1 MVLIS
6 AVPEYRAV
14 IIKQKREPMRKL
26 LLVLA
31 LLLMAGGVMAQDVDP
46 EYPTLTELA
55 SEPIPPRDRLELA
68 ERLRGVTDI
77 PAPPD
82 TPPDRQ
88 VGDQD
93 EFRVSN
99 SSEGYTRDI
108 TATLEVAGEHIYLW
122 VENGANVSTRDLQEL
137 ADFFDDEVY
146 DQVRNLWGSEAQP
159 GIDGDL
165 RVHGLFA
172 YQLGGSTAAYVSS
185 DDSYPEA
192 AVEGSNEREMFFFN
206 LDALG
211 TSFDVRSTGVIVAH
225 EFQHMIRQNLQFNE
239 ETWMNEGLST
249 FTEYYLNGTPDFF
262 AYDFLYAPQTQLNYW
277 NEDNFLRGAN
287 YGAAQMFL
295 IYFYDRYGL
304 DAMQQLSAD
313 NAPRGLQSVDDVL
326 RALGE
331 PGVDE
336 FFADWVVANR
346 TIGTNWDRGYTSIAD
361 LGTVAVDQATYTRY
375 PVSVRGEVPQYAAHY
390 FTLLPMEGVKA
401 MEVSLAMPDS
411 APLIDADI
419 TGTVA
424 YSNRGDMTDT
434 TLTRAF
440 DLTGVTSAT
449 LDYRLWYHL
458 EDLWDYGYVMVSEDE
473 GATWDIIPT
482 PHTTDE
488 NPYGTSYGEG
498 YTGTSGGSTATWI
511 DESISLDAYAGENIL
526 VRFEMITDDAVN
538 QAGVAIDDVRIDALN
553 YSEDFE
559 GDAEGWDFQGWIR
572 TDNRLPQS
580 AWVQMIETVDGEVQV
595 TRWLATDTEQSWTFT
610 PNPNAE
616 SLVLALTPLSPVT
629 TIPMPYQLQVDTK

>member
-14 IIKQKREPMRKL
+14 MIKQKREPMRKL

-82 TPPDRQ
+82 NPPDRQ

-137 ADFFDDEVY
+137 ADFFDNEVY

-185 DDSYPEA
+185 DDSYPEE

-211 TSFDVRSTGVIVAH
+211 TSFDVRST
-225 EFQHMIRQNLQFNE
+225 
-239 ETWMNEGLST
+239 
-249 FTEYYLNGTPDFF
+249 
-262 AYDFLYAPQTQLNYW
+262 
-277 NEDNFLRGAN
+277 
-287 YGAAQMFL
+287 
-295 IYFYDRYGL
+295 DRK
-304 DAMQQLSAD
+304 
-313 NAPRGLQSVDDVL
+313 SVV
-326 RALGE
+326 
-331 PGVDE
+331 
-336 FFADWVVANR
+336 
-346 TIGTNWDRGYTSIAD
+346 
-361 LGTVAVDQATYTRY
+361 
-375 PVSVRGEVPQYAAHY
+375 
-390 FTLLPMEGVKA
+390 
-401 MEVSLAMPDS
+401 
-411 APLIDADI
+411 
-419 TGTVA
+419 
-424 YSNRGDMTDT
+424 
-434 TLTRAF
+434 
-440 DLTGVTSAT
+440 
-449 LDYRLWYHL
+449 
-458 EDLWDYGYVMVSEDE
+458 
-473 GATWDIIPT
+473 
-482 PHTTDE
+482 
-488 NPYGTSYGEG
+488 
-498 YTGTSGGSTATWI
+498 
-511 DESISLDAYAGENIL
+511 
-526 VRFEMITDDAVN
+526 
-538 QAGVAIDDVRIDALN
+538 
-553 YSEDFE
+553 
-559 GDAEGWDFQGWIR
+559 
-572 TDNRLPQS
+572 
-580 AWVQMIETVDGEVQV
+580 
-595 TRWLATDTEQSWTFT
+595 
-610 PNPNAE
+610 
-616 SLVLALTPLSPVT
+616 
-629 TIPMPYQLQVDTK
+629 

>member
-1 MVLIS
+1 
-6 AVPEYRAV
+6 
-14 IIKQKREPMRKL
+14 MRKL

-31 LLLMAGGVMAQDVDP
+31 LVLLSSSVMAQDVNP

-68 ERLRGVTDI
+68 VRLRGVTDI
-77 PAPPD
+77 PAPPA
-82 TPPDRQ
+82 TPPERQ

-93 EFRVSN
+93 QFRVTN

-122 VENGANVSTRDLQEL
+122 VEDGANVSTRDLQDL
-137 ADFFDDEVY
+137 ADFFDNEVY
-146 DQVRNLWGSEAQP
+146 DQVRTLWGSEAQP

-165 RVHGLFA
+165 PVHGLFA

-185 DDSYPEA
+185 DDSYPRA

-211 TSFDVRSTGVIVAH
+211 TSFDVYSTGVIVAH

-249 FTEYYLNGTPDFF
+249 FTEFYLNGTPDFF
-262 AYDFLYAPQTQLNYW
+262 AYDFLFMPQTQLNYW
-277 NEDNFLRGAN
+277 NEDGNLRGAN

-304 DAMQQLSAD
+304 EALQQLSAD

-326 RALGE
+326 RAMDE

-346 TIGTNWDRGYTSIAD
+346 TIGSNWDLGYQSLD
-361 LGTVAVDQATYTRY
+361 NFGTTATDQATYTRY

-390 FTLLPMEGVKA
+390 YTLLPMTGVKA
-401 MEVSLAMPDS
+401 MEVSLAIPDS
-411 APLIDADI
+411 AALIDADI
-419 TGTVA
+419 SGTVA

-449 LDYRLWYHL
+449 LDYRLWFHL
-458 EDLWDYGYVMVSEDE
+458 EDEWDYGYVMISEDE
-473 GATWDIIPT
+473 GATWDIVPT
-482 PHTTDE
+482 PHTTDAD
-488 NPYGTSYGEG
+488 PYGTSYGDG
-498 YTGTSGGSTATWI
+498 YTGTSGGSVATWI
-511 DESISLDAYAGENIL
+511 DESLSLDAYAGENIL

-559 GDAEGWDFQGWIR
+559 GAAEGWDFQGWIR

-580 AWVQMIETVDGEVQV
+580 AWVQMIETVNGEVQV
-595 TRWLATDTEQSWTFT
+595 TRWLAEDSEQTWSFT
-610 PNPNAE
+610 PNADAE
-616 SLVLALTPLSPVT
+616 SLVLVITPFSPVT
-629 TIPMPYQLQVDTK
+629 TIPVPYQLRVDTK